1 MKQKLLLITSLT
13 LLIAGFSV
21 AQVEDDVLL
30 IPKAGEAPV
39 IDGQMDDIWKNVVEV
54 MAEVPDLLNAANRET
69 WWDLWAGFR
78 LLWDD
83 ENLYVWVNVN
93 DDSINPG
100 TDWQNDSVEFYFDG
114 DNSKTPGDYDAFD
127 DSQVRFN
134 FGETTPAEV
143 NFGGGKTWGGT
154 TSDNWEYIF
163 VETEVGYNLELKIPL
178 ADIRLDIGPDLEFG
192 FDIQLNDADE
202 TTRDMVYRWWTDDD
216 NAWQDASLF
225 GTAKFIGR
233 TVSEV
238 LDIHKAAAAPTIDAV
253 MGEGEWDNATIISGD
268 TPDSLTP
275 ITICNDWTDARQHA
289 YLMWDDTNFYLY
301 LKVWDD
307 LVNPGTDWQNDSAEL
322 YFDGDNS
329 KTPGDYDA
337 FDDSQVRFNI
347 GETTPAEVNFGG
359 GKTWGGTTSDAWVY
373 TFMETDVGWDMELKI
388 PLAEVR
394 MDIGPDQE
402 FGFDIQ
408 LNDADA
414 STRDMVLRWWT
425 DNDNAWQDASL
436 FGTAMFVEGGTAV
449 DPDIGHA
456 TNFSLSQNYPNPFN
470 PETSIQYSVGSESM
484 VRLTV
489 YDLLGNQVAELVHE
503 QQPAGQYTAVF
514 DGSGLASGMYFY
526 RLQTGDKIITR
537 KMTLLQ

>member
-39 IDGQMDDIWKNVVEV
+39 IDGQMDGIWKNVVEV

-225 GTAKFIGR
+225 GTA
-233 TVSEV
+233 
-238 LDIHKAAAAPTIDAV
+238 
-253 MGEGEWDNATIISGD
+253 
-268 TPDSLTP
+268 
-275 ITICNDWTDARQHA
+275 
-289 YLMWDDTNFYLY
+289 
-301 LKVWDD
+301 
-307 LVNPGTDWQNDSAEL
+307 
-322 YFDGDNS
+322 
-329 KTPGDYDA
+329 
-337 FDDSQVRFNI
+337 
-347 GETTPAEVNFGG
+347 
-359 GKTWGGTTSDAWVY
+359 
-373 TFMETDVGWDMELKI
+373 
-388 PLAEVR
+388 
-394 MDIGPDQE
+394 
-402 FGFDIQ
+402 
-408 LNDADA
+408 
-414 STRDMVLRWWT
+414 
-425 DNDNAWQDASL
+425 
-436 FGTAMFVEGGTAV
+436 MFVEGGTAV